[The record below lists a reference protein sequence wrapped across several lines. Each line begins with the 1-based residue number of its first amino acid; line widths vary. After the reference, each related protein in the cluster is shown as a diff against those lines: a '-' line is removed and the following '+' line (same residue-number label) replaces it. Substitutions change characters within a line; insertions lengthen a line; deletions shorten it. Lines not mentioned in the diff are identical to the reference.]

1 MVFVTLK
8 HFLKL
13 VVSPSEL
20 TKWHSLM
27 CLTVKHAAVQ
37 RYHLL
42 QKCFSV
48 NWKGGKTQL
57 CADAWMF
64 HSSVCLMVVGFG
76 VEDGNNLN

>member
-1 MVFVTLK
+1 MVLVTLK

-48 NWKGGKTQL
+48 NYRRGKKPNLVQMPL
-57 CADAWMF
+57 CSTAQFA
-64 HSSVCLMVVGFG
+64 L
-76 VEDGNNLN
+76 